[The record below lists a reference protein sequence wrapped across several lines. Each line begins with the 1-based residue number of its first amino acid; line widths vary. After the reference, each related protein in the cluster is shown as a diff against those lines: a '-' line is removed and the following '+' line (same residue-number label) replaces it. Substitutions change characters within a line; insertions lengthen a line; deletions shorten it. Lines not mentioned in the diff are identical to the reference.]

1 MKKLKKFFLV
11 FMFALSF
18 HSAFADDNYSSV
30 RTSVDNGRYEIV
42 QSEIMR
48 RLIFMLDKYTGDV
61 YLNLLSTKDE
71 RVWRKLKKV
80 GSTNDVTPQTQIN
93 YQLFVGGFSI
103 NDIFLLNINTGETWY
118 IFQDTETEMLFF
130 SKSYANS
137 DI

>member
-1 MKKLKKFFLV
+1 MKKFILITLCV
-11 FMFALSF
+11 MSLLNVY
-18 HSAFADDNYSSV
+18 ADDNYSAV

-42 QSEIMR
+42 QYEIMR
-48 RLIFMLDKYTGDV
+48 RLIFLLDKYTGDV
-61 YLNLLSTKDE
+61 YQNLLSTKDE
-71 RVWRKLKKV
+71 RVWRKLKKA
-80 GSTNDVTPQTQIN
+80 GSSNDVTPQTQIN

-103 NDIFLLNINTGETWY
+103 NDIFLPNINTGETWY

>member
-1 MKKLKKFFLV
+1 MKKFILITLCV
-11 FMFALSF
+11 MSLLNVY
-18 HSAFADDNYSSV
+18 ADDNYSAV

>member
-1 MKKLKKFFLV
+1 MKKFILITLCV
-11 FMFALSF
+11 MSLLNVY
-18 HSAFADDNYSSV
+18 ADDNYSAV

-118 IFQDTETEMLFF
+118 IFKDTETEMLFF
-130 SKSYANS
+130 SKSYADS

>member
-1 MKKLKKFFLV
+1 MKKFILITLCV
-11 FMFALSF
+11 MSLLNVY
-18 HSAFADDNYSSV
+18 ADDNYSAV

-48 RLIFMLDKYTGDV
+48 RLIFLLDKYTGDV
-61 YLNLLSTKDE
+61 YQNLLSTKDE

-118 IFQDTETEMLFF
+118 IFKDTETEMLFF
-130 SKSYANS
+130 SKSYADS

>member
-1 MKKLKKFFLV
+1 MKKFILITLCV
-11 FMFALSF
+11 MSLLNVY
-18 HSAFADDNYSSV
+18 ADDNYSAV

-48 RLIFMLDKYTGDV
+48 RLIFLLDKYTGDV
-61 YLNLLSTKDE
+61 YQNLLSTKDE

-103 NDIFLLNINTGETWY
+103 NDIFLPNINTGETWY

>member
-1 MKKLKKFFLV
+1 MKKFILITLCV
-11 FMFALSF
+11 MSLLNVY
-18 HSAFADDNYSSV
+18 ADDNYSAV

-48 RLIFMLDKYTGDV
+48 RLVFLLDKYTGDV
-61 YLNLLSTKDE
+61 YQNLLSTKDE
-71 RVWRKLKKV
+71 RVWRKLEKV
-80 GSTNDVTPQTQIN
+80 GSSNDVTPKTQIN

-118 IFQDTETEMLFF
+118 IFKDTETEMLFF
-130 SKSYANS
+130 SKSYADS